1 MLSFFRRLLA
11 FCLILLLLGAV
22 VFAMLPT
29 LASTEWGRKQV
40 VYWINRSIPGTIEIR
55 SLDLH
60 WTQGQDLEGI
70 LLKDP
75 QGHSVF
81 QIEKFSTEGTLWQ
94 LLRKSTHLGYTQ
106 IIDLNASIQT
116 NEKGSTNLHNALGIV
131 PAAITEPIT
140 PSTTLLSDVNVD
152 LYLFSAH
159 HPLSALIK
167 GKTRQ
172 DKLTGSFEVNLA
184 LQALSASNWDQLKQ
198 DVQNYLSIEG
208 SKEAKLQA
216 HVVNFPVDLIDW
228 LTSLFNPRLN
238 GLFHSLLGDRLNL
251 SIEKEPSQEGLA
263 FTLTAQ
269 SPLMQG
275 NLKGKVANG
284 LVTLQEP
291 GAFQFNLTP
300 EFINPLSEERFR
312 LLHSTLLK
320 VNLQSLA
327 FPLNILDSEATIDP
341 CQFEFRTQVSLPKID
356 IDIPTVGPLSL
367 VNLQGLIN
375 TPACDKNI
383 DLQLSGKV
391 LQGIEGFDFK
401 ADSTL
406 SKPSQFSG
414 LLEDMLE
421 NFQATVN
428 INQFPLKLL
437 PQFKSKPELLDLLG
451 TPLDS
456 QLKISSK
463 GQNVWQAAFS
473 LHTPKM
479 DLKEASLQLD
489 NELFLTKPAQLD
501 LILSNHCFNTLLN
514 KNDLTL
520 TQPCPIAVVLKNF
533 RVSLEDPSSGKF
545 QLETSIPLIQFAD
558 PLAWGTL
565 RIQNTV
571 LLLEGQSLARAASS
585 LTGQLSLLQ
594 PDGSLSPLLDEPLA
608 FSLHSNLEVGK
619 EGRMEIPLIRLE
631 IKNSILNGEAEG
643 KLSNFTTL
651 DLTQSTQLNYLLT
664 PAALDAVNQNISK
677 EIPRLRE
684 NAALKLAIY
693 PVSLDLKS
701 LSLASLKLKGALA
714 VDRLHFEDASGTHPL
729 LEKIELPWEINGP
742 ENLIAADLKGMI
754 YTPARGKPS
763 PFTSHLQLWL
773 TQGSFDPARTK
784 AEIQM
789 NFDGMPTSLLSSP
802 FTPHDLSP
810 ILGPIID
817 LNLKTFLDP
826 TQEKPGYVD
835 LSLDSA
841 NFHVQGRFKLNH
853 AASIYD
859 ENKIPNFRLNL
870 TPESFEAIKK
880 ILAYSSELKLAN
892 PVTLSGQLSQFSLPL
907 KEPILDQTLVD
918 FAFSTTDIRW
928 QNISSEPVKIQGKL
942 STQNLSESLQ
952 FSLKALSAAGT
963 QAEVNFDGKLNDGII
978 TLNKPLEGSVN
989 LTPFITQ
996 TFLAPSVP
1004 LLSSAI
1010 GSENPVKFS
1019 ISPNQFS
1026 CPLFPFQPD
1035 QIKVGKGML
1044 DLGKIRF
1051 RNEGELSSVLNF
1063 IHSISDSTFTIWF
1076 TPLYFNLEKNILT
1089 LKRLDLLVANS
1100 YTLASWGSLNL
1111 NKQSADLVLGLS
1123 AQSLQYAFGIQGLD
1137 DQYILQIP
1145 LHSEKGKVEIDKKKA
1160 TARITALIAQSQ
1172 GGFKG
1177 KIIGNILDA
1186 ALSNGGEIAPAPTTQ
1201 PFPWKDSFKPAAA
1214 AGDSLKNQSESAAP
1228 SADPADGKKKKKKKS
1243 LQDQFEDPLKEI
1255 QEGAIQVLDSL
1266 FKGKQ

>member
-1 MLSFFRRLLA
+1 MRSFFRRLFA
-11 FCLILLLLGAV
+11 FCLIMLLLGVA

-60 WTQGQDLEGI
+60 WSSGQDIEGI

-75 QGHSVF
+75 QGHSVV
-81 QIEKFSTEGTLWQ
+81 QIEKFSTEATLWQ
-94 LLRKSTHLGYTQ
+94 LLQKSTHLGYTQ

-131 PAAITEPIT
+131 PASITAPIT

-152 LYLFSAH
+152 LYLFAAH

-167 GKTRQ
+167 GKTKQ
-172 DKLTGSFEVNLA
+172 DKLTGSFEINLA
-184 LQALSASNWDQLKQ
+184 LQALSAANWDQLKQ

-208 SKEAKLQA
+208 SKDAKIQA

-275 NLKGKVANG
+275 NLKGKIASG
-284 LVTLQEP
+284 LVNLQEP
-291 GAFQFNLTP
+291 GSFQFNLTP
-300 EFINPLSEERFR
+300 EFINPLVEERFR

-320 VNLQSLA
+320 VNLQSLT
-327 FPLNILDSEATIDP
+327 FPLNILDSEETIDP
-341 CQFEFRTQVSLPKID
+341 CQFEFKTQLSLPKID

-375 TPACDKNI
+375 SPACDKNI
-383 DLQLSGKV
+383 EFQFAGKV

-406 SKPSQFSG
+406 AKPSQFSD
-414 LLEDMLE
+414 LLEDVLE

-437 PQFKSKPELLDLLG
+437 PQFKNKPELLELVG

-456 QLKISSK
+456 QLKISSR
-463 GQNVWQAAFS
+463 GQNVWEAALS
-473 LHTPKM
+473 LHTPKL
-479 DLKEASLQLD
+479 DLKEAALQLD
-489 NELFLTKPAQLD
+489 EELFLKKPAQLD
-501 LILSNHCFNTLLN
+501 LILSNNCLNALLN

-520 TQPCPIAVVLKNF
+520 AQPCPIALVLKNF
-533 RVSLEDPSSGKF
+533 RVSLRDPKSGKF
-545 QLETSIPLIQFAD
+545 QLESTVPLVQFSD
-558 PLAWGTL
+558 PLAGGTL
-565 RIQNTV
+565 KIQNMKLV
-571 LLLEGQSLARAASS
+571 LDGQSLARGTSS

-594 PDGSLSPLLDEPLA
+594 PDGSLSPLLNEPLA
-608 FSLHSNLEVGK
+608 FSLVTNFEVGK
-619 EGRMEIPLIRLE
+619 EKKMEIPFVRLE

-651 DLTQSTQLNYLLT
+651 ELTQSTQLNYLLT
-664 PAALDAVNQNISK
+664 PAALDTVKQYFSK

-684 NAALKLAIY
+684 NSALKLTIY
-693 PVSLDLKS
+693 PVSLDLTS
-701 LSLASLKLKGALA
+701 LTLSSLKLKGALA

-742 ENLIAADLKGMI
+742 ESHIAADLKGMI
-754 YTPARGKPS
+754 YTPLRGKPS

-773 TQGSFDPARTK
+773 AKGQFDLTRTK

-853 AASIYD
+853 AATIYD

-880 ILAYSSELKLAN
+880 ILSYSNELKLAN
-892 PVTLSGQLSQFSLPL
+892 PVTLSGQLSQFNLPL
-907 KEPILDQTLVD
+907 KEQMLDQTFVD
-918 FAFSTTDIRW
+918 FTFSTTDIQW
-928 QNISSEPVKIQGKL
+928 QNISSEPLKIQGKL
-942 STQNLSESLQ
+942 NTQNLSESLQ
-952 FSLKALSAAGT
+952 FSLKALSASGP
-963 QAEVNFDGKLNDGII
+963 QAQVNFDGKLNDGIL
-978 TLNKPLEGSVN
+978 TLNKPLEGSVT
-989 LTPFITQ
+989 LTPLFTQ

-1010 GSENPVKFS
+1010 GSENPIKFS
-1019 ISPNQFS
+1019 ISPDQFS
-1026 CPLFPFQPD
+1026 CPLFPFQLD
-1035 QIKVGKGML
+1035 QVKIGKGLL

-1076 TPLYFNLEKNILT
+1076 TPLYFNLEKGILT

-1111 NKQSADLVLGLS
+1111 NKQTADLVLGLS
-1123 AQSLQYAFGIQGLD
+1123 AQSLQYAFAVQGLD

-1160 TARITALIAQSQ
+1160 TARITTLIAQSQ

-1186 ALSNGGEIAPAPTTQ
+1186 ALSNSGDIAPAPTTQ
-1201 PFPWKDSFKPAAA
+1201 PFPWKDSFKAPAA
-1214 AGDSLKNQSESAAP
+1214 AGDSKKQNENPAP
-1228 SADPADGKKKKKKKS
+1228 SSDKADGKKKKKKKK
-1243 LQDQFEDPLKEI
+1243 LQNQLEDPLKEI

-1266 FKGKQ
+1266 FK